1 MTELQPGSFVFMDL
15 DYGKIG
21 GPDGDEYRDF
31 KNALTV
37 VTTVV
42 STPPGFAIVDGGYK
56 AFSTDRP
63 FTPKPLD
70 LDGVEYGWAGDE
82 HGRLDLSK
90 ASRHVA
96 RSATASSSSRR
107 TATRR

>member
-1 MTELQPGSFVFMDL
+1 MTELQPGSFMFMDL
-15 DYGKIG
+15 DYERIG
-21 GPDGDEYRDF
+21 GPDGVAYHDF

-63 FTPKPLD
+63 FTPRPIGL
-70 LDGVEYGWAGDE
+70 
-82 HGRLDLSK
+82 R
-90 ASRHVA
+90 ASPTGGP
-96 RSATASSSSRR
+96 ATSTGA
-107 TATRR
+107 

>member
-1 MTELQPGSFVFMDL
+1 MTELQPGSFIFMDL
-15 DYGKIG
+15 DYGRIG

-37 VTTVV
+37 MTTVV

-70 LDGVEYGWAGDE
+70 LRRALNTGGPAMNMAASICRRP
-82 HGRLDLSK
+82 HGS
-90 ASRHVA
+90 
-96 RSATASSSSRR
+96 
-107 TATRR
+107 